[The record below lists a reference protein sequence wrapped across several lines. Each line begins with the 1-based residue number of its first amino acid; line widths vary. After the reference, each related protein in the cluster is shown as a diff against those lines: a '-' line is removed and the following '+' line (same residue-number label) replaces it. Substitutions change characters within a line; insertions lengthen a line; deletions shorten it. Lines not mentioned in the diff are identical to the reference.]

1 MILSK
6 NRRDF
11 LKQAAAISSFFIL
24 PRHVLGRGFLA
35 PSDVIQLGFLGAGK
49 QSETLLKRFLD
60 TKQARILAI
69 ADPHKLKLERFLGW
83 HQKQYAEA
91 EALKGQTV
99 NEVQTY
105 ENYLEVLHRKD
116 IDAAVIITP
125 DHWHA
130 VMAIQAARMGK
141 DIYGEKPLSLTVK
154 EGRAMVDAVR
164 KNNRV
169 FQTGSMQRSWPNF
182 RKACELVRNGYIGT
196 IKEVQVNIG
205 NPPKVVDFEAEPLPD
220 HLNWPLW
227 LGPNDAHIYHH
238 FLAPHLEDTFWAK
251 WRDYIP
257 FGGGG
262 MTDWGAHMFDIAQWA
277 LDMDESGP
285 VMVIPPSTVP
295 ESGEIRGLE
304 YHYGNGVV
312 MKHFNFGINNAVR
325 FIGTEGQI
333 DISRQVFEV
342 PEKLKDLELKGS
354 DLRLPAPENHYL
366 DFINAMRTRSKPI
379 CDIEIGH
386 RTATVCN
393 IGNIAYQLRRSLEWN
408 PKKELFKK
416 DKEANALLTRK
427 HWEQYAGLKNA

>member
-1 MILSK
+1 MNLSK

-11 LKQAAAISSFFIL
+11 LKQAAAISSFFIV

-91 EALKGQTV
+91 ETLKGQTA
-99 NEVQTY
+99 NEVQTF

-130 VMAIQAARMGK
+130 VMAIQAARVGK

-238 FLAPHLEDTFWAK
+238 FLAPRLEDTFWAK
-251 WRDYIP
+251 WRDYKP

-285 VMVIPPSTVP
+285 VMVIPPSTIP

-333 DISRQVFEV
+333 DISRQVFKV
-342 PEKLKDLELKGS
+342 PEKLIDLELRGS
-354 DLRLPAPENHYL
+354 DLKLPAPENHYL
-366 DFINAMRTRSKPI
+366 DFINSMRTRSKPI

-393 IGNIAYQLRRSLEWN
+393 IGNIAYQLRRPLEWN

-427 HWEQYAGLKNA
+427 HWEQSAGLKNA

>member
-1 MILSK
+1 MNLSK

-11 LKQAAAISSFFIL
+11 LKQAAAISSFFIV

-69 ADPHKLKLERFLGW
+69 ADPHKLKLERFQGW

-91 EALKGQTV
+91 ETLKGQTA

-130 VMAIQAARMGK
+130 VMAIQAARVGK

-154 EGRAMVDAVR
+154 EGRAMVDVVR

-238 FLAPHLEDTFWAK
+238 FLAPRLEDTFWAK
-251 WRDYIP
+251 WRDYKP

-325 FIGTEGQI
+325 FIGIEGQI

-354 DLRLPAPENHYL
+354 DLKLPAPENHYL
-366 DFINAMRTRSKPI
+366 DFINSMRTRSKPL

-393 IGNIAYQLRRSLEWN
+393 IGNIAYQLRRPLEWN